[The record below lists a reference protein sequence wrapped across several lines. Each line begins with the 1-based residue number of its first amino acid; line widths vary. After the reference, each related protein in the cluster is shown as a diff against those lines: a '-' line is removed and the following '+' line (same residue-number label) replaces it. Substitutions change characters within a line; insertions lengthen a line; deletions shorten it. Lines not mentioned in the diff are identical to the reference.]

1 MHGSVADGHRLARV
15 SPPDQQ
21 LSPLRL
27 IRTVIRNPIET
38 WPKPVYEQPLY
49 RSRFMGR
56 EIVFVMEP
64 DLIRQVLVD
73 QADAFVKAESLRRA
87 LQPLLGDAIL
97 TADGARWRWQR
108 QAAAP
113 IFRPDQIRSFVPAM
127 IAAAERRRELWLSRV
142 GQEVNVAQEMM
153 HTTFDIIAET
163 MLSGQGRADVSRVE
177 QAFTDYLNP
186 TSWATALILL
196 RAPRW
201 MPYPGRRRA
210 ERARDYLRGEVARI
224 VSERRHGDQAYP
236 DLITRLLKATDPETG
251 RAMSDRDMVDN
262 VLTFITAGHETTALA
277 LTWTFYLLS
286 LHPEI
291 EERVVQEIEAVT
303 QGSALREEHVEA
315 LSYTRQVIL
324 EAMRLYP
331 PAPVVVRTATR
342 DVSLGAEVIRAGSPT
357 YIPIYA
363 IQRHRLLWD
372 EPDTFDPDRFAPDA
386 VKARHRYA
394 YLPFGA
400 GPRICIGMSFALSE
414 AVVILAT
421 LLRSVR
427 LSLRPSFVPELK
439 QRVTLR
445 PAAGMPMRI
454 QSR

>member
-21 LSPLRL
+21 LSAVQL

-87 LQPLLGDAIL
+87 LQPLLGDAVL

-113 IFRPDQIRSFVPAM
+113 IFRPDQIRGFVPAM
-127 IAAAERRRELWLSRV
+127 VAAAERRRELWLSRV
-142 GQEVNVAQEMM
+142 GEEVNIAQEMM
-153 HTTFDIIAET
+153 HTTFDIIAAT

-177 QAFTDYLNP
+177 QAFTDYLNT
-186 TSWATALILL
+186 TSWAIALILL

-251 RAMSDRDMVDN
+251 RAMSDRDVVDN
-262 VLTFITAGHETTALA
+262 VLTFITAGHETTARA
-277 LTWTFYLLS
+277 LPWTFYLLS

-291 EERVVQEIEAVT
+291 EERVVQEVEAVT
-303 QGSALREEHVEA
+303 KAARFERGTLR
-315 LSYTRQVIL
+315 RC
-324 EAMRLYP
+324 
-331 PAPVVVRTATR
+331 RTH
-342 DVSLGAEVIRAGSPT
+342 G
-357 YIPIYA
+357 
-363 IQRHRLLWD
+363 
-372 EPDTFDPDRFAPDA
+372 
-386 VKARHRYA
+386 
-394 YLPFGA
+394 
-400 GPRICIGMSFALSE
+400 
-414 AVVILAT
+414 
-421 LLRSVR
+421 R
-427 LSLRPSFVPELK
+427 LSLRPCASTHPLLWWCA
-439 QRVTLR
+439 LR
-445 PAAGMPMRI
+445 PAT
-454 QSR
+454 

>member
-113 IFRPDQIRSFVPAM
+113 IFRPDQICSFVPAM
-127 IAAAERRRELWLSRV
+127 VAAAERRRELWLPRI
-142 GQEVNVAQEMM
+142 GAEVNVAQEML

-163 MLSGQGRADVSRVE
+163 MLSGRGDIDVDKVE
-177 QAFTDYLNP
+177 KGAMDYSASI
-186 TSWATALILL
+186 SWVILLTLL

-201 MPYPGRRRA
+201 MPYPGRSRV
-210 ERARDYLRGEVARI
+210 ERARDYLREEVERLVAARRR
-224 VSERRHGDQAYP
+224 SDQERN
-236 DLITRLLKATDPETG
+236 DLVTRLLTVINPETG
-251 RAMSDRDMVDN
+251 RSMSDRDVVDN
-262 VLTFITAGHETTALA
+262 LLTFLVAGHETTALA

-291 EERVVQEIEAVT
+291 AERVVQEVETAT
-303 QGSALREEHVEA
+303 QGAC
-315 LSYTRQVIL
+315 
-324 EAMRLYP
+324 
-331 PAPVVVRTATR
+331 
-342 DVSLGAEVIRAGSPT
+342 
-357 YIPIYA
+357 
-363 IQRHRLLWD
+363 
-372 EPDTFDPDRFAPDA
+372 FA
-386 VKARHRYA
+386 
-394 YLPFGA
+394 
-400 GPRICIGMSFALSE
+400 
-414 AVVILAT
+414 
-421 LLRSVR
+421 RS
-427 LSLRPSFVPELK
+427 
-439 QRVTLR
+439 T
-445 PAAGMPMRI
+445 
-454 QSR
+454 SRCC

>member
-1 MHGSVADGHRLARV
+1 MPGQAAATLPPSKIT
-15 SPPDQQ
+15 PPDQP
-21 LSPLRL
+21 LSPWRL
-27 IRTVIRNPIET
+27 VRTVVRNPIEA

-56 EIVFVMEP
+56 ETVFVTDP
-64 DLIRQVLVD
+64 DLVRQVLVD

-87 LQPLLGDAIL
+87 LQPVLGDAIL

-113 IFRPDQIRSFVPAM
+113 LFRPDQIRTYVPAM
-127 IAAAERRRELWLSRV
+127 IAAAERRRELWLSRLGEEVNV
-142 GQEVNVAQEMM
+142 GQEML

-163 MLSGQGRADVSRVE
+163 MLSGRGGIDVDRVE
-177 QAFTDYLNP
+177 RGAMDYSDSI
-186 TSWATALILL
+186 SWVILLTLL

-201 MPYPGRRRA
+201 MPYPGRRRV
-210 ERARDYLRGEVARI
+210 ERARDYLRAEVERMVAVRRRRDQGRNDLVAR
-224 VSERRHGDQAYP
+224 
-236 DLITRLLKATDPETG
+236 LLAVTDPETG
-251 RAMSDRDMVDN
+251 RSMSDRDVVDN
-262 VLTFITAGHETTALA
+262 LLTFLVAGHETTALA
-277 LTWTFYLLS
+277 LTWSFYLLN

-291 EERVVQEIEAVT
+291 AERVVREVETVT
-303 QGSALREEHVEA
+303 QGGLLRAEHVEA
-315 LSYTRQVIL
+315 LSYTRQVVH

-331 PAPVVVRTATR
+331 PAPVVVRAATR

-363 IQRHRLLWD
+363 IHRHRLLWD
-372 EPDTFDPDRFAPDA
+372 EPDTFDPDRFAPEA

-400 GPRICIGMSFALSE
+400 GPRICIGMSFALLE

-427 LSLRPSFVPELK
+427 LRLRPGYVPELK
-439 QRVTLR
+439 QRITLR
-445 PAAGMPMRI
+445 PAAGMPLRVEPG
-454 QSR
+454 

>member
-1 MHGSVADGHRLARV
+1 MAR
-15 SPPDQQ
+15 S
-21 LSPLRL
+21 
-27 IRTVIRNPIET
+27 
-38 WPKPVYEQPLY
+38 
-49 RSRFMGR
+49 
-56 EIVFVMEP
+56 
-64 DLIRQVLVD
+64 
-73 QADAFVKAESLRRA
+73 
-87 LQPLLGDAIL
+87 
-97 TADGARWRWQR
+97 
-108 QAAAP
+108 
-113 IFRPDQIRSFVPAM
+113 
-127 IAAAERRRELWLSRV
+127 
-142 GQEVNVAQEMM
+142 
-153 HTTFDIIAET
+153 
-163 MLSGQGRADVSRVE
+163 
-177 QAFTDYLNP
+177 
-186 TSWATALILL
+186 
-196 RAPRW
+196 
-201 MPYPGRRRA
+201 
-210 ERARDYLRGEVARI
+210 
-224 VSERRHGDQAYP
+224 VSERRHGNQAYP

-251 RAMSDRDMVDN
+251 RAMSDRDVVDN

-372 EPDTFDPDRFAPDA
+372 EPDTFDPDRFAPEA

>member
-1 MHGSVADGHRLARV
+1 MHGRAAAPSKL
-15 SPPDQQ
+15 SEITPPAQP
-21 LSPLRL
+21 LSPWRL

-49 RSRFMGR
+49 RSRFMGQ
-56 EIVFVMEP
+56 ETVFVMEP
-64 DLIRQVLVD
+64 DLVRQVLVN

-177 QAFTDYLNP
+177 QAFTDYLNT
-186 TSWATALILL
+186 TSWAIALILL

-236 DLITRLLKATDPETG
+236 DLIIRLLKANDPETG
-251 RAMSDRDMVDN
+251 RAMSDRDV
-262 VLTFITAGHETTALA
+262 
-277 LTWTFYLLS
+277 
-286 LHPEI
+286 
-291 EERVVQEIEAVT
+291 
-303 QGSALREEHVEA
+303 
-315 LSYTRQVIL
+315 
-324 EAMRLYP
+324 
-331 PAPVVVRTATR
+331 
-342 DVSLGAEVIRAGSPT
+342 
-357 YIPIYA
+357 
-363 IQRHRLLWD
+363 
-372 EPDTFDPDRFAPDA
+372 
-386 VKARHRYA
+386 
-394 YLPFGA
+394 
-400 GPRICIGMSFALSE
+400 
-414 AVVILAT
+414 
-421 LLRSVR
+421 
-427 LSLRPSFVPELK
+427 
-439 QRVTLR
+439 
-445 PAAGMPMRI
+445 
-454 QSR
+454 